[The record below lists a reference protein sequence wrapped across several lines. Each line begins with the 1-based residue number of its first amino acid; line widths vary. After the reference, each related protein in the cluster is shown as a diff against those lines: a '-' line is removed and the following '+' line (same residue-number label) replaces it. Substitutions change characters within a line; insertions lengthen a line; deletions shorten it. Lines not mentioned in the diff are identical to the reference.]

1 MIHEYKFAPV
11 GVRFFQR
18 RELPRF
24 GAKRFGLAVS
34 GTLLRIGLA
43 LALVIG
49 TFNPTGYS
57 LFHWITEAP
66 VAITPGKALAVLALA
81 IGWVVC
87 LRTAFISLGK
97 IGPVLPLALLS
108 GLVWFLVDHDV
119 VSLTGS
125 GIVWVSLVVIGVLL
139 GIGLSWSLL
148 RAKATGQIEV
158 N

>member
-1 MIHEYKFAPV
+1 MPPSGIT
-11 GVRFFQR
+11 
-18 RELPRF
+18 LT
-24 GAKRFGLAVS
+24 
-34 GTLLRIGLA
+34 GTLIRIALA

-66 VAITPGKALAVLALA
+66 VAVTPGKALAVLALA

-87 LRTAFISLGK
+87 LRTAFISLGR
-97 IGPVLPLALLS
+97 IGLVLALALFS
-108 GLVWFLVDHDV
+108 VLAWFLVDRNV
-119 VSLTGS
+119 VSLTGT
-125 GIVWVSLVVIGVLL
+125 GIVWVGLVIVGVLL

>member
-1 MIHEYKFAPV
+1 MPPSGIT
-11 GVRFFQR
+11 
-18 RELPRF
+18 LT
-24 GAKRFGLAVS
+24 
-34 GTLLRIGLA
+34 GTLVRIGLA

-66 VAITPGKALAVLALA
+66 VAVTPGKALGVLALA
-81 IGWVVC
+81 IAWVVC

-97 IGPVLPLALLS
+97 VGLGLGLALFS
-108 GLVWFLVDHDV
+108 VLVWLLVDRDV

>member
-1 MIHEYKFAPV
+1 MPPSGITIP
-11 GVRFFQR
+11 
-18 RELPRF
+18 
-24 GAKRFGLAVS
+24 

-87 LRTAFISLGK
+87 LRTAFISLGR
-97 IGPVLPLALLS
+97 IGLVLALALFS
-108 GLVWFLVDHDV
+108 VLVWFLVDHDV

>member
-1 MIHEYKFAPV
+1 MPPSGIT
-11 GVRFFQR
+11 
-18 RELPRF
+18 LT
-24 GAKRFGLAVS
+24 
-34 GTLLRIGLA
+34 GTLVRIGLA
-43 LALVIG
+43 LVLVIG

-57 LFHWITEAP
+57 LFHWITAAP
-66 VAITPGKALAVLALA
+66 VAVTPGKALAVLALA

-97 IGPVLPLALLS
+97 VGLGLGLALFS
-108 GLVWFLVDHDV
+108 VLVWFLVDRDI

-125 GIVWVSLVVIGVLL
+125 GIVWVGLVVVGVLL

-148 RAKATGQIEV
+148 RAKATGQVEV

>member
-1 MIHEYKFAPV
+1 M
-11 GVRFFQR
+11 
-18 RELPRF
+18 LPS
-24 GAKRFGLAVS
+24 GITLT
-34 GTLLRIGLA
+34 GTLIRIALA

-66 VAITPGKALAVLALA
+66 VAVTPGKALAVLALA

-87 LRTAFISLGK
+87 LRTAFISLGR
-97 IGPVLPLALLS
+97 IGLVLALALFS
-108 GLVWFLVDHDV
+108 VLVWFLVDRDV
-119 VSLTGS
+119 VSLTGT
-125 GIVWVSLVVIGVLL
+125 GIVWVGLVIVGVLL

>member
-1 MIHEYKFAPV
+1 MPPSGIT
-11 GVRFFQR
+11 
-18 RELPRF
+18 LT
-24 GAKRFGLAVS
+24 
-34 GTLLRIGLA
+34 GTLVRIGLA

-57 LFHWITEAP
+57 LFHWITAAP
-66 VAITPGKALAVLALA
+66 VAVTPGKALAVLALA

-97 IGPVLPLALLS
+97 VGLGLGLALFS
-108 GLVWFLVDHDV
+108 VLVWFLVDRDL

-125 GIVWVSLVVIGVLL
+125 GIVWVGLVVVGVLL

-148 RAKATGQIEV
+148 RARATGQVEV